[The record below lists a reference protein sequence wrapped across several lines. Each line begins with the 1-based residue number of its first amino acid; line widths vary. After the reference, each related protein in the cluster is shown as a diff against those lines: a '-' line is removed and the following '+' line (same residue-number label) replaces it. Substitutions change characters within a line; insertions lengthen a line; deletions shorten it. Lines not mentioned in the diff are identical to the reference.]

1 MPENNRSQ
9 AEVIKGS
16 VVLQNSRGTA
26 PGMILHHLPNYSGKY
41 VVIMPGVPAE
51 MQEMMRRDV
60 VPYFAPLS
68 QTYIKH
74 THLMTSGI
82 GESRLAELIG
92 DEKAFLTP
100 GSTLAY
106 LPQSASVNLR
116 VTTKGTDR
124 KQVEHENAAIVTYIA
139 ARIQK
144 YLYATEEKPLEAFIG
159 QLLQERGLTLA
170 TAESCTGGLIAHR
183 ITNVA
188 GSSNYFIQSYVVYNN
203 LAKVQTLGV
212 RRETLEQ
219 HGAVSEEVAL
229 EMAKGCL
236 EHSGADIALA
246 TTGIAGPG
254 GGTETK
260 PVGMVCLALVTN
272 DKLGNQEKVKT
283 LYFVKERLRNKELFA
298 QAALDWLRRILVSA
312 D

>member
-1 MPENNRSQ
+1 MVV
-9 AEVIKGS
+9 AIVIG
-16 VVLQNSRGTA
+16 
-26 PGMILHHLPNYSGKY
+26 
-41 VVIMPGVPAE
+41 MPGVPAE

-60 VPYFAPLS
+60 VPYFASLS

-82 GESRLAELIG
+82 GESHLAELIG

-100 GSTLAY
+100 GTTLAY
-106 LPQSASVNLR
+106 LPQTASVNLR
-116 VTTKGTDR
+116 VTTKGKDR
-124 KQVEHENAAIVTYIA
+124 KQVEQENAAVVAHIA
-139 ARIQK
+139 SRIQK

-159 QLLQERGLTLA
+159 QLLQERKLTLA

-183 ITNVA
+183 ITNIA
-188 GSSNYFIQSYVVYNN
+188 GASNFFVQSYVVYSN
-203 LAKVQTLGV
+203 LAKMRTLGV
-212 RRETLEQ
+212 KQETLER

-236 EHSGADIALA
+236 KNSGADIALS

-272 DKLGNQEKVKT
+272 HKLGNQEKAKT

-298 QAALDWLRRILVSA
+298 QAALDWLRQTLVNA